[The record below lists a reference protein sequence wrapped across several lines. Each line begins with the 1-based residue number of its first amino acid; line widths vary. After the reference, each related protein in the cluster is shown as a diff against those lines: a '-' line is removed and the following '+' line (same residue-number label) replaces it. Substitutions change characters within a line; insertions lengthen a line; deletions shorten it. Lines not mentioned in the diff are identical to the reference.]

1 MERQR
6 MIFTVSILSVIL
18 SVFFL
23 GVYYFLSQWAFV
35 QSIFNEIY
43 ELNPMSHLGLN
54 KSLGIFFGAYIL
66 AVFLNLILPH
76 YYILNAVVHRWADQY
91 DTLFWHS
98 VLEQDY
104 RKRLLLVTTTTNKV
118 YVGYVRSMGDPIG
131 DPFVSLVP
139 NLSGYR
145 DPKTHELIITTDYIR
160 VLTSFLEDDNFIEIE
175 ESLGVTILKSNIL
188 MVSKF
193 NRALFNSF
201 ENKLQLEKEP
211 FLDPV

>member
-6 MIFTVSILSVIL
+6 MIFTVSIWSVVLSI
-18 SVFFL
+18 VFL
-23 GVYYFLSQWAFV
+23 TLYYLLLQWSFAHT
-35 QSIFNEIY
+35 IFSALN
-43 ELNPMSHLGLN
+43 ELNPMTHLGLN
-54 KSLGIFFGAYIL
+54 KSIGIFFAAYFL
-66 AVFLNLILPH
+66 AIFLNLLLPYSH
-76 YYILNAVVHRWADQY
+76 VLNAVVHRWADQY

-98 VLEQDY
+98 VLERDY

-118 YVGYVRSMGDPIG
+118 YVGYVRSIGDPIG

-145 DPKTHELIITTDYIR
+145 DPKTHELTITTDYIR
-160 VLTSFLEDDNFIEIE
+160 VLTSFLQNDNFTEIE

-193 NRALFNSF
+193 NRTLFNSF
-201 ENKLQLEKEP
+201 ENKLQLETEP